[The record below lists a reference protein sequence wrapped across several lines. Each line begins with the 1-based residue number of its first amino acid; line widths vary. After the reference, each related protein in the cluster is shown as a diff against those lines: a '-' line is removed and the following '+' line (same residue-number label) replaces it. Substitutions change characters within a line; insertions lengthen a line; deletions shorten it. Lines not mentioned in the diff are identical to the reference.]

1 MVTTMAEAIR
11 LLAEMESYINQVT
24 VDLDQATVTEREMS
38 SNPLLQLSAREREV
52 LRLVAEGKCNAEIAE
67 ILSVA
72 VNTVYTYLK
81 RIRQK
86 LDIQNVSSLAMFA
99 QEHGF

>member
-24 VDLDQATVTEREMS
+24 ADLDQAAVTEQEMS

-52 LRLVAEGKCNAEIAE
+52 LRLVAEGKSNAEIAG
-67 ILSVA
+67 ILSVT
-72 VNTVYTYLK
+72 VNTSYTYLK

-86 LDIQNVSSLAMFA
+86 LNLQNVSSLAIFA